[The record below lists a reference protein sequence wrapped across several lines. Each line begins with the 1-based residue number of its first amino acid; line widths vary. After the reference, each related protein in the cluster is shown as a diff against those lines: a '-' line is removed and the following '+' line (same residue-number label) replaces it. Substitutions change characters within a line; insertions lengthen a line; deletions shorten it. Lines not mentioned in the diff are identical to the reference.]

1 MMMVIKTLSRLS
13 FKFIKIWDNII
24 PKNNNSMVIC
34 SDSLS
39 DNLLYFYFYLRE
51 SEFKDI
57 EIKVLTKGKSD
68 IELKNELRENKL
80 KNIFLNFDDDLTKLK
95 IKKFRSLTGFWNFI
109 KAKYVVM
116 KESDGYFQ
124 SYFQN
129 SKNKIFVCLWHGIPM
144 KAIGLLNK
152 ENNIKIQNKK
162 DFNWT
167 HFLVSSILEKEI
179 MKKSW
184 KLTDDQIIINGYPRN
199 EYLLKNKNN
208 ERLQKEIR
216 NKIIDKLGFTP
227 TKIIMYAPTYRSIET
242 AKFFPFNDFE
252 INVLKNYCEQN
263 DVLFILRTHVN
274 EYNEYQEGIIN
285 LNSLLESK
293 HFILGDDF
301 SEMQNYLLIIDIL
314 LTDYSGSFYDFLLM
328 DKPIFII
335 PYDYH
340 QYEKRRGFS
349 VDMKDMIK
357 NLSINNLAELLD
369 RIDKNEIYYEKLRDF
384 FETSKN
390 QFHNYEFDDV
400 NSISENILKK
410 ISENKDIL

>member
-1 MMMVIKTLSRLS
+1 MMMVIKALSRLS
-13 FKFIKIWDNII
+13 FKFIKIWDKVIT
-24 PKNNNSMVIC
+24 KNDNLMVIC
-34 SDSLS
+34 SNSLS

>member
-1 MMMVIKTLSRLS
+1 MMMVIKALSRLS
-13 FKFIKIWDNII
+13 FKFIKIWDKVIT
-24 PKNNNSMVIC
+24 KNNNLMVIC
-34 SDSLS
+34 SNSLS

>member
-1 MMMVIKTLSRLS
+1 MMMVIKALSRLS
-13 FKFIKIWDNII
+13 FKFIKIWDKVI

-34 SDSLS
+34 SDTLS